1 MKKLF
6 SVIVALVICSL
17 PLYAESSNED
27 NKKEQEKTEKQLKKE
42 AKAKEKALRA
52 ERDSIEF
59 TFMEEAIQEH
69 YFVVTADRIRN
80 KKGYSQVVDPSTNFV
95 LLQGDKATIQFALG
109 HGFSGPN
116 GLGGITVEGKASNIK
131 IDYTKKGNLRFS
143 MMVIGSSIS
152 AEVSFTLPKNG
163 KHCDATVRSNFNSTN
178 LTFSGK
184 IQPYK
189 KNLYKGRSLP

>member
-1 MKKLF
+1 MKNLF

-17 PLYAESSNED
+17 PLYAQASND
-27 NKKEQEKTEKQLKKE
+27 NDKQEEKTEKQLKKE
-42 AKAKEKALRA
+42 AKAKEKALEA

-59 TFMEEAIQEH
+59 TIMEKAIKDH

-80 KKGYSQVVDPSTNFV
+80 KKGYSQTVDPSTNFV
-95 LLQGDKATIQFALG
+95 LLQGDEATVQFALG

-116 GLGGITVEGKASNIK
+116 GLGGITVEGRASNIK
-131 IDYTKKGNLRFS
+131 ISYTKKGNLRFS
-143 MMVIGSSIS
+143 MMVNGSSIS

-163 KHCDATVRSNFNSTN
+163 KYCDATVRSNFNSTN

-189 KNLYKGRSLP
+189 RNLHKGRSLP